1 MRNNRKKYYISVGLG
16 FLAIMVIAVIGIV
29 NYVSFY
35 KGATWSDIFSNN
47 QLPLYATEELYVD
60 SEENYYIG
68 GYHNQYVQIFN
79 SDGKYQMTIS
89 IPSNSGSFFI
99 DKEGFHYIDY
109 DYGEYILDIDKRKV
123 LSERELSDK
132 ESEDFFAQYSQL
144 VEGVCKR
151 DGKVY
156 TLKRNKIEIKKYDN
170 TKVVELK
177 NIPLLPLPFTAWCI
191 IFAIGYFG
199 LIIYLKLVFCR

>member
-1 MRNNRKKYYISVGLG
+1 MKKNRKKYYIIVGIG
-16 FLAIMVIAVIGIV
+16 FLTIMVIAVIGIV

-35 KGATWSDIFSNN
+35 NGATWSDIFSNN

-68 GYHNQYVQIFN
+68 GYHNQYVQVFN
-79 SDGKYQMTIS
+79 SVGKYKMTIS

-109 DYGEYILDIDKRKV
+109 SYGEYILDLEGRKV
-123 LSERELSDK
+123 LSERELSD
-132 ESEDFFAQYSQL
+132 EEIDNFFAQYSQFA
-144 VEGVCKR
+144 EGIYKR

-156 TLKRNKIEIKKYDN
+156 TLKRNKIEIENYNN
-170 TKVVELK
+170 TKLVELK